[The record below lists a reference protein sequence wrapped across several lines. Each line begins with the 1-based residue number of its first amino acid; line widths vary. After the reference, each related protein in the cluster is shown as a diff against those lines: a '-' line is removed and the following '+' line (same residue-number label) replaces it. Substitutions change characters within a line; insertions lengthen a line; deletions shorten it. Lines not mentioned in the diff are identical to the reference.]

1 MENMNVVINALTY
14 KKSSSGIGVLISE
27 LLIRF
32 TGKTSRNSRIVL
44 SLDSPQVDSPGDH
57 VTQTRSPYS
66 HRQGI
71 RRILFQ
77 SLLFGKKF
85 CRNSVLVTTDSKVP
99 FFLPNSCRVVPVI
112 TDLALLRMPDV
123 YQFSRVLIWRL
134 QYRYL
139 LKKSARYVA
148 ISEFTKQEMIT
159 LLHIDESLI
168 DVVYCAANARYT
180 RVNDPAKLA
189 SVREKYELTQ
199 PYILFVG
206 NANPRKNLARLI
218 RAFDLAKE
226 QGDFPY
232 QLILA
237 GEYGWKFDR
246 QAAMAGIH
254 HAGDIRFLNYV
265 ADEDMPALYS
275 AARLFAFPTLYE
287 GFGIPMI
294 EAQLCGVPVLAS
306 NTSSLPEVGGVD
318 GACYVDPLSCEDICR
333 GMREV
338 LCDAAVSAKLVANG
352 TKNAARFDWNASAER
367 LNTIVEK
374 VIHE

>member
-1 MENMNVVINALTY
+1 MNVVINALAY
-14 KKSSSGIGVLISE
+14 KKNSSGIGVLISE
-27 LLIRF
+27 LLFRF
-32 TGKTSRNSRIVL
+32 SERTQRDCRIVL
-44 SLDSPQVDSPGDH
+44 SQDSPRVDSASEK

-71 RRILFQ
+71 RRMLFQ
-77 SLLFGKKF
+77 SFSFGKQY
-85 CRNSVLVTTDSKVP
+85 CRDSVLLTTDSKVP
-99 FFLPNSCRVVPVI
+99 FFLPKSCRVVPVI

-123 YQFSRVLIWRL
+123 YQLSRVLIWRL

-148 ISEFTKQEMIT
+148 ISEFTKQEMIE

-189 SVREKYELTQ
+189 SVREKYELTK

-246 QAAMAGIH
+246 EAAMAGIR
-254 HAGDIRFLNYV
+254 HAEDIRFLEFV

-275 AARLFAFPTLYE
+275 AASLFAFPTLYE
-287 GFGIPMI
+287 GFGIPII
-294 EAQLCGVPVLAS
+294 EAQQCGVPVLAS
-306 NTSSLPEVGGVD
+306 NTSSLPEVGGE
-318 GACYVDPLSCEDICR
+318 GACYVDPLSAEDISR
-333 GMREV
+333 GLRAV
-338 LCDAAVSAKLVANG
+338 LCDHALSEALVTKGYENAK
-352 TKNAARFDWNASAER
+352 RFDWNASAER

-374 VIHE
+374 VIQG